1 VPAARQSPGPVNA
14 VTLYRNPALPAG
26 RYNGSYAAAEA
37 ANNKNGPGLK
47 EQPPAGVNPEA
58 PERRSSDRRQR
69 VMRSL
74 VQGSFKPRRRTP
86 RRVDEHTV
94 TAVDWHHPQW
104 LAISTLI
111 VLCCCAD
118 AFLTLALLE
127 RGAHEANPLMAPLVG
142 GSSLTFALVKIGFTA
157 TGVVLLAHL
166 ARIRAF
172 GRIPVGVLLYGVL
185 ALYSALIIYE
195 LKLLDVV

>member
-1 VPAARQSPGPVNA
+1 MV
-14 VTLYRNPALPAG
+14 
-26 RYNGSYAAAEA
+26 
-37 ANNKNGPGLK
+37 
-47 EQPPAGVNPEA
+47 
-58 PERRSSDRRQR
+58 
-69 VMRSL
+69 RSL
-74 VQGSFKPRRRTP
+74 LHGSFKPRRRAP
-86 RRVDEHTV
+86 RRGDEHTV

-111 VLCCCAD
+111 LVCCCAD

-127 RGAHEANPLMAPLVG
+127 QGAHEVNPFMAPLVG

-185 ALYSALIIYE
+185 ALYGALIIYE
-195 LKLLDVV
+195 LKLLDAL